1 MISLIIYPYLFS
13 DDDDDEDAI
22 RRPHEVSSSHWK
34 KLAVYWKKLPV
45 LVYSCWCNIILIWIR
60 LMIENTVVLSMNAP
74 FDFYF
79 VSVFCFCQLYSM
91 LIGLIKW
98 SCTVQASEL
107 PVRASQLIAFDAG
120 HAGLSFLP
128 QSPRMICHPRVILCG
143 RPQTHKNM
151 LAASSVGLRRA
162 ATRPAC
168 NLTND
173 HSTICWMAGPPCETV
188 RFAILRWFGSLRIRQ
203 HWIGTRTE
211 PHAEVKDWPT
221 GYNDIAG
228 WVLRRPAMPRTCF
241 WANVKRRII

>member
-13 DDDDDEDAI
+13 DDDDDDEDAI

-107 PVRASQLIAFDAG
+107 PVRASQVIAFDAG

-128 QSPRMICHPRVILCG
+128 QSPRMICHPRVRLCG
-143 RPQTHKNM
+143 HPQTHKNM
-151 LAASSVGLRRA
+151 LAASSVGLRLA
-162 ATRPAC
+162 ATRSAC
-168 NLTND
+168 NLI
-173 HSTICWMAGPPCETV
+173 S
-188 RFAILRWFGSLRIRQ
+188 
-203 HWIGTRTE
+203 
-211 PHAEVKDWPT
+211 K
-221 GYNDIAG
+221 
-228 WVLRRPAMPRTCF
+228 
-241 WANVKRRII
+241 

>member
-1 MISLIIYPYLFS
+1 
-13 DDDDDEDAI
+13 
-22 RRPHEVSSSHWK
+22 
-34 KLAVYWKKLPV
+34 
-45 LVYSCWCNIILIWIR
+45 
-60 LMIENTVVLSMNAP
+60 MIENTVVLSMNAP

-173 HSTICWMAGPPCETV
+173 HFRQYAEWQDLLAKLSGSACQCW
-188 RFAILRWFGSLRIRQ
+188 FSLVS
-203 HWIGTRTE
+203 HY
-211 PHAEVKDWPT
+211 H
-221 GYNDIAG
+221 
-228 WVLRRPAMPRTCF
+228 
-241 WANVKRRII
+241 